1 MRGRPFFKKAS
12 STSKGLPR
20 IKTPPPHQ
28 NASPTSK
35 MGQLQM
41 HFAFATAPLL
51 FHIAPRFCGQPVF
64 LGGSRKMR
72 RSSGRRKRGERMMTI
87 FILMAE
93 NCLPFFCMSEATGQ
107 EAPLTVYDGQTR
119 ELPQNRREGYDFG
132 ATDAGSRRANV
143 CCRVPVREAKRRA
156 MTKGGRSGLT
166 ACIRF
171 AVRHRP
177 RG

>member
-1 MRGRPFFKKAS
+1 MRGRPFFK
-12 STSKGLPR
+12 
-20 IKTPPPHQ
+20 
-28 NASPTSK
+28 NASPASK
-35 MGQLQM
+35 RLPHIKKGQLQKQN
-41 HFAFATAPLL
+41 AFATAPLL
-51 FHIAPRFCGQPVF
+51 FHIVPRFCGQPVF

-143 CCRVPVREAKRRA
+143 CCRVPVREAKRCA
-156 MTKGGRSGLT
+156 MTKGGGSGLT
-166 ACIRF
+166 ACIRY